1 MLQVLAIMAQKPI
14 HNDRLYQ
21 NIVRSGEDT
30 SKALAYLSY
39 GSLFENTQP
48 DSAEYYYTK
57 SKKLSE
63 RLSFRRGFAVYVSYE
78 ITLLNN
84 KGKYREAL
92 ELCKQAIPIYKGL
105 GSEKNVA
112 IAYNNLG
119 NEYEY
124 LGEIRQATSNFL
136 SAEQIADQ
144 IHENALLRTFSNNV
158 ASVFILLKEY
168 DKSLFYAAKSLEVA
182 QFLKDTFGI
191 ASSLVNLALCKKA
204 TGKYL
209 DAEQELK
216 EVLVLGR
223 ILEDYSLELDSY
235 NNLGGLY
242 NQIKEYSKA
251 IEIFETALKIA
262 IKNKNPGYELI
273 ALQGLAESFQK
284 KGRLAEADQQAQK
297 AIRIAILIN
306 ARQELDELYLRAAL
320 IREDLGDYKMALFYN
335 KEYQKLND
343 TLLNE
348 KIRDNINDME
358 VQYQTATKD
367 KAIAEQ
373 SLALE
378 KNKIDIR
385 NKNMWLGILII
396 GVLLFIALTV
406 LSFRF
411 YRQKQALNQQAIR
424 TLENDKEVI
433 RLKSVLEGKDEER
446 QRISKEMHDDLGSGL
461 TSILYLI
468 DNLKEANPGQADG
481 ISHKI
486 SLTANALVDKMNEII
501 WSMNKGNDNLEDLV
515 VYLRHSIGELLENAK
530 IAYSFNIPDE
540 IPAVRLT
547 GEQRRNIYLVV
558 KEATHNIMKHARAS
572 YVTIDFF
579 FSNTLRI
586 KIHDNGKGIDMEK
599 LRKFGNGLNNMHQR
613 MSIIGGKLLV
623 QADQGSLVD
632 LTLPLPV

>member
-1 MLQVLAIMAQKPI
+1 M
-14 HNDRLYQ
+14 
-21 NIVRSGEDT
+21 
-30 SKALAYLSY
+30 
-39 GSLFENTQP
+39 
-48 DSAEYYYTK
+48 
-57 SKKLSE
+57 
-63 RLSFRRGFAVYVSYE
+63 
-78 ITLLNN
+78 
-84 KGKYREAL
+84 
-92 ELCKQAIPIYKGL
+92 
-105 GSEKNVA
+105 
-112 IAYNNLG
+112 
-119 NEYEY
+119 
-124 LGEIRQATSNFL
+124 
-136 SAEQIADQ
+136 
-144 IHENALLRTFSNNV
+144 
-158 ASVFILLKEY
+158 
-168 DKSLFYAAKSLEVA
+168 
-182 QFLKDTFGI
+182 
-191 ASSLVNLALCKKA
+191 NLALCKKA

-424 TLENDKEVI
+424 TLENEKEVI